1 VTKNYQTRTSMTS
14 AELRLALPES
24 VSVAMSEIAEDMQ
37 EGLLA
42 LAVGAG
48 LQVMST
54 LMEENV
60 TAVCGPKGK
69 PDPGREAVRHGAGA
83 GSVTLGWAQAAGH
96 PAADAGGGRDR

>member
-1 VTKNYQTRTSMTS
+1 VTKKYQTRTSMTS

-24 VSVAMSEIAEDMQ
+24 VSVAMSEIAEDMR

-48 LQVMST
+48 LQVMHT

-60 TAVCGPKGK
+60 TAVCGP
-69 PDPGREAVRHGAGA
+69 
-83 GSVTLGWAQAAGH
+83 
-96 PAADAGGGRDR
+96 